1 LQEYAVAVKVSSDA
15 KPPNSW
21 LTFGLSGAQEQR
33 YRNFYLPADL
43 AQARICVLL
52 ILIPIAGFLLNDY
65 RFFGY
70 SWPFYAL
77 AAWRL
82 GLLVFTIWLLNFMK
96 RVTNYRSYDR
106 AEFIWGLL
114 CVFSVVGISATRPG
128 SYVGHAIL
136 AVVTVFICLVI
147 MPNRFPYQIIF
158 GTTVAV
164 GEGVVVAFR
173 SPFVVTL
180 TVTLS
185 LLLAYAGALVTSW
198 YLHAWRRRAF
208 VAAEKEQAALEAV
221 RENREWFRVTLS
233 SIGDA
238 VLAADTSG
246 RVTFLNPLAAS
257 LTGWNTVEAQ
267 GQPSQDVFPIINE
280 QTRVPAEDVV
290 ARVLQ
295 EGRVVELDNHTALI
309 SRDGSEIPIEDS
321 AAPILDSTGKLVGVV
336 VVFHDVTEKRRA
348 QEALRLSEEKFGKA
362 FAGNPAAIA
371 LTRLEDGLVLDIN
384 DTWVAL
390 SGYSRE
396 EAIGHSGRKLNIW
409 PTPEAAARFVKE
421 LREKGSLRGWE
432 QEFLKKS
439 GEVFVAE
446 LSAQILVVGGEK
458 LILSTVVDMTARKRA
473 EAALVRAEK
482 LAAVGRMAA
491 TVAHEI
497 NNPLAAVM
505 NSIYIALLDTA
516 LDETTRQHLRTA
528 EQELVRVAN
537 LTRQTLAFYRD
548 HSVAESTSVG
558 DLLEEVLRT
567 YEHKLRNKHVQVTKE
582 IAVQINVTTM
592 VGELRQALSNIV
604 ANSIDALPDGGRLS
618 IRAHGTSVDGLQ
630 RRLMITMADNGA
642 GIAPELREC
651 IFDPFFTT
659 KAEIGTGLGLWVT
672 RELLRKNGGSI
683 RMRSRP
689 GVGTAFTIFLPMPAA
704 PRDSCTLI
712 SSSPEIPKA
721 S

>member
-1 LQEYAVAVKVSSDA
+1 MFNGPEVNLSAGVRVKVLSDA

-21 LTFGLSGAQEQR
+21 LTFGLTGVQEER
-33 YRNFYLPADL
+33 YRNFYLAADL
-43 AQARICVLL
+43 AQARMCVLL
-52 ILIPIAGFLLNDY
+52 CLIPIAGFLLNDY

-70 SWPFYAL
+70 SWPLYAL

-82 GLLVFTIWLLNFMK
+82 GLLVFTVWFLNFIRK
-96 RVTNYRSYDR
+96 VKSYRSYDR
-106 AEFIWGLL
+106 AGFIWGLL
-114 CVFSVVGISATRPG
+114 CVFTVVGISATRPG

-136 AVVTVFICLVI
+136 AVVTLFICLVI
-147 MPNRFPYQIIF
+147 IPNRFLNQIIF
-158 GTTVAV
+158 ATIVAV

-173 SPFVVTL
+173 SPFVVTV

-185 LLLAYAGALVTSW
+185 LLLAYAVALVTSW

-221 RENREWFRVTLS
+221 WESREWFRVTLS

-238 VLAADTSG
+238 VLVADTSG
-246 RVTFLNPLAAS
+246 RVTFLNPMAAA
-257 LTGWNTVEAQ
+257 LTGWNAKQAQ
-267 GQPSQDVFPIINE
+267 GQPVQKVFPIINE
-280 QTRVPAEDVV
+280 QTRAPAEDVV
-290 ARVLQ
+290 SRVLQ
-295 EGRVVELDNHTALI
+295 EGRVIEFGNRTALI
-309 SRDGSEIPIEDS
+309 SRDGRETPIEDS

-336 VVFHDVTEKRRA
+336 VVFHDVTEKRHA
-348 QEALRLSEEKFGKA
+348 QEAMRLSEEKFAKA

-371 LTRLEDGLVLDIN
+371 LTRLEDGLVLDMN

-396 EAIGHSGRKLNIW
+396 EAIGNSSRKLNIW
-409 PTPEAAARFVKE
+409 PTPEAAARFVDE

-458 LILSTVVDMTARKRA
+458 LILSTVVDITERKRA
-473 EAALVRAEK
+473 EHALVRAEK
-482 LAAVGRMAA
+482 LAAAGRMAA

-505 NSIYIALLDTA
+505 NSIYIALLDA
-516 LDETTRQHLRTA
+516 SLDETTRQHLRTA
-528 EQELVRVAN
+528 EQELVRVAD

-548 HSVAESTSVG
+548 HSAAESTAID
-558 DLLEEVLRT
+558 DLLDGVLRT

-582 IAVQINVTTM
+582 VAVQTNVTTM
-592 VGELRQALSNIV
+592 VGELRQAISNIV

-618 IRAHGTSVDGLQ
+618 IRARGASADGVLQ
-630 RRLMITMADNGA
+630 RRLMITVADNGA
-642 GIAPELREC
+642 GIAPELQER

-689 GVGTAFTIFLPMPAA
+689 GLGTAFTIFMPMPVTTAA
-704 PRDSCTLI
+704 VAD
-712 SSSPEIPKA
+712 
-721 S
+721 